1 MNSPVSI
8 TPPWQAADVCFICV
22 IDGIAK
28 LNIASAD
35 DSIAAGHTVEYF

>member
-22 IDGIAK
+22 NSIAK